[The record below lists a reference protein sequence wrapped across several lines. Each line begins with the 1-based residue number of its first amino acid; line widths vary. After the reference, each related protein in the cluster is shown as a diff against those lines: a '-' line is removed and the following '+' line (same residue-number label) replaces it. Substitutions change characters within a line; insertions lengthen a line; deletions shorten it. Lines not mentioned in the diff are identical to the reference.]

1 MARMRNP
8 ACHRLGWLA
17 ALLAAAWLSTAVAE
31 ERTASPGEG
40 SVGQYPA
47 GTIEPPDVDTGQ
59 YGTSSGITH
68 SDMDQAEEG
77 SGSGQT
83 QGDDMFQTPAAGS
96 DDGPA
101 YEVQTPE
108 HEAEPEEQTLPDDP
122 LGAEDEGRRES
133 GEPQSSNEQ

>member
-8 ACHRLGWLA
+8 TCRRLGWLV
-17 ALLAAAWLSTAVAE
+17 ALLGAAWLTATHAE
-31 ERTASPGEG
+31 ERTASPGG
-40 SVGQYPA
+40 GAAGLDPA
-47 GTIEPPDVDTGQ
+47 EAIEPPDVDTGQ

-83 QGDDMFQTPAAGS
+83 QGDDMIQTPAAGS

-101 YEVQTPE
+101 YEVQPPE
-108 HEAEPEEQTLPDDP
+108 REAEPEQQALPDDP
-122 LGAEDEGRRES
+122 LGAQDEGRRES